1 MRSVA
6 SSLAVASAPLVS
18 VCGGSSGAP
27 ASMAGAPAAKA
38 VDGTKPGPTVK
49 DVGDLSDFE
58 AVLGEIGRK

>member
-1 MRSVA
+1 
-6 SSLAVASAPLVS
+6 
-18 VCGGSSGAP
+18 
-27 ASMAGAPAAKA
+27 MAGAPAAKA